1 MKKLLRNIKKEQGF
15 TLLEV
20 IVTITVAAV
29 MFSVVIAFMG
39 TAITKSADP
48 VKQARDLGNVSGV
61 AETIYSS
68 YACYLKKNYHACEN
82 PNVCQVCP
90 AGCANCSGCEWS
102 TFKTAVAC
110 LGGTV
115 SVVGD
120 GNGLYNPNFETI
132 QVTTTN
138 GGQKLVSYFMSVENE
153 GE

>member
-1 MKKLLRNIKKEQGF
+1 MKKLMRSIHQEKGF

-48 VKQARDLGNVSGV
+48 VKQARDLGNVSGT

-68 YACYLKKNYHACEN
+68 YACYLQKKGTNCSD
-82 PNVCQVCP
+82 CQVCP
-90 AGCANCSGCEWS
+90 AGCANCSGCTWS

-138 GGQKLVSYFMSVENE
+138 GSQKLVSYFMDIEKK
-153 GE
+153 

>member
-48 VKQARDLGNVSGV
+48 VKQARDLGNVSGT

-68 YACYLKKNYHACEN
+68 YACYLKKMGYIECSTE
-82 PNVCQVCP
+82 CQVCP

-120 GNGLYNPNFETI
+120 GSGLYNPKFETI

-138 GGQKLVSYFMSVENE
+138 GGQKLVSYFMDIENKN
-153 GE
+153 